1 MPRERKEL
9 IRPSGFREAEK
20 LFVLSFE
27 GTRSEPRYFEGLR
40 KSIYFNDSGRIE
52 FAELTRKQN
61 EKLGSDPKV
70 VKQILKAAKSEY
82 ALKSTDEFWMI
93 VDRDDWETMHHID
106 FNQIIKECAD
116 EKNFFMAMSNPC
128 FEFWLLLHL
137 DNFDL
142 ESLSEEEREL
152 LFNNPKISSK
162 RHHIE
167 QVLSDKL
174 GSSYTKRVKA
184 SHFLP
189 GVYRA
194 IERAKAMHIDGENY
208 PKGFGSDVYLLVE
221 KVVKPQEYSKT

>member
-40 KSIYFNDSGRIE
+40 NSIYFNDSGRIE

-70 VKQILKAAKSEY
+70 VKQILKAAKSNY
-82 ALKSTDEFWMI
+82 ALKPTDEFWMI

-106 FNQIIKECAD
+106 FAQIVNECAD

-137 DNFDL
+137 EGFNFAALSKEEQDL
-142 ESLSEEEREL
+142 LYA
-152 LFNNPKISSK
+152 NPKISKK
-162 RHHIE
+162 RHYIE
-167 QVLSDKL
+167 QVLSDIL
-174 GSSYTKRVKA
+174 GCSYTKRIKA
-184 SHFLP
+184 SNFLS

-194 IERAKAMHIDGENY
+194 IERAKALHVEGEDY
-208 PKGFGSDVYLLVE
+208 PKGFGSDVFLLVE
-221 KVVKPQEYSKT
+221 KVVKPQF